1 MNKNRNGI
9 KSHSLDTGGKIKG
22 VNLKREAAGTNSME
36 HKESN
41 VNKDTKPLHR
51 KKICGKQ
58 REL

>member
-22 VNLKREAAGTNSME
+22 VNPKQEAAGNMAWNM

-41 VNKDTKPLHR
+41 VNKDTKPLHIGR
-51 KKICGKQ
+51 RSK
-58 REL
+58 L